1 MWSWG
6 LWPARAAA
14 ANRSR
19 KPMSWNIMLRLAANF
34 GTGRR
39 SLVCR
44 RRDGRLLLPLGHTNA
59 RWLPQEGTMS
69 VLLGAIA
76 DDFTGATDLCNTLV
90 RRGMR
95 TVQLIDMPS
104 PGTEVADAQAGVGAL
119 EERTVPPAEASQQNL
134 AAVASLPNAVA
145 PPVLL

>member
-14 ANRSR
+14 SNRSR

-34 GTGRR
+34 GTARR

-44 RRDGRLLLPLGHTNA
+44 RRSGRLLLPLGPVNTSWA
-59 RWLPQEGTMS
+59 TQDGCPRGGSLEGTMS

-90 RRGMR
+90 
-95 TVQLIDMPS
+95 
-104 PGTEVADAQAGVGAL
+104 
-119 EERTVPPAEASQQNL
+119 
-134 AAVASLPNAVA
+134 
-145 PPVLL
+145 